1 MFSHASFGSS
11 TFDSSSDA
19 RVYAPVN
26 NRLVFTQELFVK
38 GVQIIYADLLPFTQ
52 TLQIPSLARALRIH
66 NGIVEYTQ
74 TLYKPAI
81 IRLHRVGSL
90 AHTQALISP
99 VIIRKHYEI
108 PDSVLP
114 FTQSLH
120 QVTLPKISIVDD
132 IINFSQLLQTP
143 TTRYIEQSGA
153 LSYSQ
158 DLFSTNQTQISNP
171 SLLEFGFTL
180 LKPEIKYLN
189 TVDALLEFQQILVI
203 PKGVVVSSLD
213 HLQYEMPLNKPVINS
228 YELFIDMFT
237 NTYWKT
243 YTIQREGIKLL
254 VIQEV
259 EHSVN
264 LLEMSDE

>member
-1 MFSHASFGSS
+1 MFSHASFGTSS
-11 TFDSSSDA
+11 FDSSSNT
-19 RVYAPVN
+19 RVYVN
-26 NRLVFTQELFVK
+26 ISNRLVFTQELFVE
-38 GVQIIYADLLPFTQ
+38 GVQIVHADLLPFTQ
-52 TLQIPSLARALRIH
+52 TLQIPSLARVLRIH

-114 FTQSLH
+114 FAQYLH
-120 QVTLPKISIVDD
+120 QVILPKISIVDGV
-132 IINFSQLLQTP
+132 ITFSQTLQTP
-143 TTRYIEQSGA
+143 TIRYIQPLGA

-180 LKPEIKYLN
+180 LKSNIKYLN
-189 TVDALLEFQQILVI
+189 TVSDLLEFNQVLLDPRNVI
-203 PKGVVVSSLD
+203 VSSVDQLN
-213 HLQYEMPLNKPVINS
+213 YGMTLNKPVINS

-259 EHSVN
+259 EHSAN